1 MPAETPL
8 NRYAAM
14 AEQYQRREFPARY
27 QRLRDPASHFQA
39 LAAHIDRRVK
49 MEEKRLAQERSSD
62 SDQQIREL
70 AEKAVCSDL
79 SWMIPPPD
87 PTDPAA
93 RTDETGAYLG
103 WSDSTLRSIRA
114 PDPDVA
120 DWELAELDSGRDPTT
135 GRPLLSDQEITHPQR
150 RSRHS

>member
-1 MPAETPL
+1 MPADIPL

-14 AEQYQRREFPARY
+14 AEQYLRREFPARY
-27 QRLRDPASHFQA
+27 QRLQDPASHFQA

-49 MEEKRLAQERSSD
+49 MEEKRLAQERSFESH
-62 SDQQIREL
+62 QQIREL
-70 AEKAVCSDL
+70 AEKEVCSDL
-79 SWMIPPPD
+79 SWMIPFPD
-87 PTDPAA
+87 LTDPAA

-103 WSDSTLRSIRA
+103 WSDSTLTSIRVPA
-114 PDPDVA
+114 ADLT

-150 RSRHS
+150 RTRHG